1 MVISKEREEN
11 RQLGNV
17 VMDAG
22 KRKEKQDGWG
32 WGGKGVCGKSRS
44 EKKYHLNAYRA
55 MIVVKVVGDIIV
67 HGVFL
72 YSSNKV
78 HQYDESR
85 ILPLH
90 LRHEK

>member
-11 RQLGNV
+11 GQLGNV
-17 VMDAG
+17 VMHAG

-55 MIVVKVVGDIIV
+55 MNAYRASGKSG
-67 HGVFL
+67 G
-72 YSSNKV
+72 
-78 HQYDESR
+78 
-85 ILPLH
+85 
-90 LRHEK
+90 RHHS